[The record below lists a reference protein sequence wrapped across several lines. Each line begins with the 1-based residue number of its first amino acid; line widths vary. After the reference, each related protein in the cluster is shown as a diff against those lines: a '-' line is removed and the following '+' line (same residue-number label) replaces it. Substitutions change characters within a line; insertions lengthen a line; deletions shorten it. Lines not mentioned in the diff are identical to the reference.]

1 MRIVITE
8 FMSLDGVVQA
18 PGGPD
23 EDTDGG
29 FAHGGWS
36 HPFFDPEVVGGAF
49 DDALTK
55 AEALLFGRRTWQ
67 TMAAAWPERA
77 GDPFADRMN
86 AIPKYVVSATLG
98 DDELTWDNTT
108 RIPGDEAVARIRE
121 LHETDGGDLL
131 VMGSPT
137 LVRTLL
143 REGLVDELR
152 LMIEPVILGGGKTI
166 FPDDGA
172 QRTLELVSTVTSG
185 TGVRCAPTGRSPRG
199 KSGRRARSL
208 PNQAAPARGGS
219 RRRGPRWARWPR
231 SGRSAVGSAAAR
243 R

>member
-1 MRIVITE
+1 VRIVIVE

-23 EDTDGG
+23 EDIDGG

-36 HPFFDPEVVGGAF
+36 HPFFDPEVMGGAY
-49 DDALTK
+49 DDAMQQ

-67 TMAAAWPERA
+67 TMAAAWPERT
-77 GDPFADRMN
+77 GDPFADRIN
-86 AIPKYVVSATLG
+86 AMPKYVVSETLG
-98 DDELTWDNTT
+98 DDQLTWDNST
-108 RIPGDEAVARIRE
+108 RIPGDDAVARIRE
-121 LHETDGGDLL
+121 LHETDGGDVL

-166 FPDDGA
+166 FPDDGRL
-172 QRTLELVSTVTSG
+172 RTLELVSTVTSA
-185 TGVRCAPTGRSPRG
+185 TGVHVCTYRPVAEG
-199 KSGRRARSL
+199 
-208 PNQAAPARGGS
+208 
-219 RRRGPRWARWPR
+219 
-231 SGRSAVGSAAAR
+231 
-243 R
+243 

>member
-1 MRIVITE
+1 MRIVISE

-67 TMAAAWPERA
+67 SMAAAWPERA

-86 AIPKYVVSATLG
+86 AIPKYVVSDTLG
-98 DDELTWDNTT
+98 DAELTWDNTT
-108 RIPGDEAVARIRE
+108 RIPGDKAVARIRE
-121 LHETDGGDLL
+121 LHEADGGDLL

-137 LVRTLL
+137 LARTLL

-152 LMIEPVILGGGKTI
+152 LMIMPVTLGGGKTI
-166 FPDDGA
+166 FPGDGA
-172 QRTLELVSTVTSG
+172 LRPLELVSTVTSG
-185 TGVRCAPTGRSPRG
+185 TGVHVCTYRPVAEG
-199 KSGRRARSL
+199 
-208 PNQAAPARGGS
+208 
-219 RRRGPRWARWPR
+219 
-231 SGRSAVGSAAAR
+231 
-243 R
+243 

>member
-1 MRIVITE
+1 MRIVIVE
-8 FMSLDGVVQA
+8 FISLDGVVQA
-18 PGGPD
+18 PGGPE

-29 FAHGGWS
+29 FPHGGWS

-49 DDALTK
+49 ANALNE

-77 GDPFADRMN
+77 GDPFADQMN
-86 AIPKYVVSATLG
+86 AIPKYVVSQTLG
-98 DDELTWDNTT
+98 DNELTWSNTT
-108 RIPGDEAVARIRE
+108 RIPGDQAVARLRE
-121 LHETDGGDLL
+121 LHATDGGDLL

-166 FPDDGA
+166 FPDDGTL
-172 QRTLELVSTVTSG
+172 RTLELVSAVTSR
-185 TGVRCAPTGRSPRG
+185 TGVQVCTYQP
-199 KSGRRARSL
+199 
-208 PNQAAPARGGS
+208 
-219 RRRGPRWARWPR
+219 
-231 SGRSAVGSAAAR
+231 AAAG
-243 R
+243 

>member
-1 MRIVITE
+1 MRIAVSE

-18 PGGPD
+18 PGGPE

-36 HPFFDPEVVGGAF
+36 HPFFDPEIAGGAF
-49 DDALTK
+49 DKALR
-55 AEALLFGRRTWQ
+55 AADALLFGRRTWQ

-86 AIPKYVVSATLG
+86 AIPKYVVSGTLG
-98 DDELTWDNTT
+98 DDELTWGHTT

-121 LHETDGGDLL
+121 LRAAEGGDLL

-143 REGLVDELR
+143 TEGLADELK
-152 LMIEPVILGGGKTI
+152 LIIMPVLLGGGKRI
-166 FPDDGA
+166 FPDDGGR
-172 QRTLELVSTVTSG
+172 RTLELISTVTSG
-185 TGVRCAPTGRSPRG
+185 TGVNVCTYRPVAG
-199 KSGRRARSL
+199 K
-208 PNQAAPARGGS
+208 
-219 RRRGPRWARWPR
+219 
-231 SGRSAVGSAAAR
+231 
-243 R
+243 

>member
-18 PGGPD
+18 PGGPE

-36 HPFFDPEVVGGAF
+36 HPFFDSEVVGGAF
-49 DDALTK
+49 SDALSR

-86 AIPKYVVSATLG
+86 AIPKYVVTSTLD
-98 DDELTWDNTT
+98 DDELTWNNST
-108 RIPGDEAVARIRE
+108 RIPADEAVARIRE
-121 LHETDGGDLL
+121 LRDMDGGDLV

-143 REGLVDELR
+143 REDLVDELR
-152 LMIEPVILGGGKTI
+152 LMVEPVLLGGGKTI

-172 QRTLELVSTVTSG
+172 LRTLELVSAVTSA
-185 TGVRCAPTGRSPRG
+185 TGVNVCTYRP
-199 KSGRRARSL
+199 
-208 PNQAAPARGGS
+208 
-219 RRRGPRWARWPR
+219 
-231 SGRSAVGSAAAR
+231 VGDD
-243 R
+243 

>member
-1 MRIVITE
+1 MRIAVME

-36 HPFFDPEVVGGAF
+36 HPFFDPEVMGRAY
-49 DDALTK
+49 DDAMAKT
-55 AEALLFGRRTWQ
+55 EALLFGRRTWQ

-86 AIPKYVVSATLG
+86 AIRKYVVSQTLG
-98 DDELTWDNTT
+98 DDELTWNNTT

-121 LHETDGGDLL
+121 LHETDGADLL

-152 LMIEPVILGGGKTI
+152 LMIEPVLLGGGKTI
-166 FPDDGA
+166 FPDDGVL
-172 QRTLELVSTVTSG
+172 RTLELVTTITSG
-185 TGVRCAPTGRSPRG
+185 TGVHVCAYRPVAEG
-199 KSGRRARSL
+199 
-208 PNQAAPARGGS
+208 
-219 RRRGPRWARWPR
+219 
-231 SGRSAVGSAAAR
+231 
-243 R
+243 

>member
-1 MRIVITE
+1 MSIVVME

-36 HPFFDPEVVGGAF
+36 HRFFDPEVIGGAF
-49 DDALTK
+49 DDALAAT
-55 AEALLFGRRTWQ
+55 EVLLFGRRTWQ
-67 TMAAAWPERA
+67 TMAGAWPDRA
-77 GDPFADRMN
+77 GDPFADQMN
-86 AIPKYVVSATLG
+86 AIPKYVVSDTLR
-98 DDELTWDNTT
+98 DDELTWHNTT
-108 RIPGDEAVARIRE
+108 RIPGGEAVARIRE
-121 LHETDGGDLL
+121 LKETGGDLL

-152 LMIEPVILGGGKTI
+152 LMIEPVLLGGGKMI

-172 QRTLELVSTVTSG
+172 LRALELVSTVTSG
-185 TGVRCAPTGRSPRG
+185 TGVHVCTY
-199 KSGRRARSL
+199 
-208 PNQAAPARGGS
+208 QPAHG
-219 RRRGPRWARWPR
+219 
-231 SGRSAVGSAAAR
+231 
-243 R
+243 